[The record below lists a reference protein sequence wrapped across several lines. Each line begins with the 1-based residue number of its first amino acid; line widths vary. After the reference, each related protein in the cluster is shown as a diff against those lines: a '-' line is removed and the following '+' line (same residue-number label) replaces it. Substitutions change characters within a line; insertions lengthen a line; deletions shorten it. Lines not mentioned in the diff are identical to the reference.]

1 MSQQPLNP
9 IKVTAQAGDRENWAA
24 ARTKHLANHPPEEKE
39 INQLKKALKDL
50 VVFTNHHRGRT
61 RHHPPNHTFTKSY
74 FCHFSWRKIL
84 FLSYFLGLQCPIF
97 LFFDLSYY
105 LTP

>member
-9 IKVTAQAGDRENWAA
+9 IKVTAQAGDRENWATA
-24 ARTKHLANHPPEEKE
+24 KTRHFANHPPEEKE

-61 RHHPPNHTFTKSY
+61 RHHPQTVPLHMPSRRIWMP
-74 FCHFSWRKIL
+74 CMSI
-84 FLSYFLGLQCPIF
+84 
-97 LFFDLSYY
+97 
-105 LTP
+105 